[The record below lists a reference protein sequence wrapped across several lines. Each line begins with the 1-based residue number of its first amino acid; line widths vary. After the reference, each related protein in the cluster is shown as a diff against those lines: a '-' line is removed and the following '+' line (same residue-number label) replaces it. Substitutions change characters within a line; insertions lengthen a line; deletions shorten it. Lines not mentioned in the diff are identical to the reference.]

1 MQGEIQALHR
11 TVAQYALA
19 LTTALISL
27 VAAFCGLILT
37 QI

>member
-1 MQGEIQALHR
+1 V
-11 TVAQYALA
+11 TQYALA

-27 VAAFCGLILT
+27 VAAFCGLALT